1 MNVLAFTMTG
11 FGMTEDRPICAVW
24 LTLFAP
30 LVAAVLIAL
39 FTQRWKGLSALL
51 SVGAIVLG
59 FVLSL
64 RLFIALAFHGQQH
77 WPHTI
82 PWLTVGNARIEF
94 GMTTDALAVL
104 MLLVVTGVGSAI
116 HIYSLGY
123 MKGDPGFS
131 RFFACM
137 SLFTFSMLGIVI
149 ANNFIQIFIFWELVG
164 LSSYLLIGYWFE
176 RPSAAEAGKKA
187 FLVNRIGDFGMMLGI
202 LMLWSYAGTFNFREL
217 QVRLPGLTAASGTLA
232 PPTLTLIGA
241 LIFCG
246 AVGKSAQVP
255 LHVWLPD
262 AMEGP
267 TPVSALI
274 HAATMVAAGV
284 YMLCRVFFLI
294 APSGTVLTLIAWI
307 GGITAIMAATIAI
320 AQNDI
325 KRILAY
331 STLSQLGYMVMAV
344 GLGGPTPAMFHLTT
358 HAFFKALLFLGAGS
372 VILALHHEQD
382 IWKMGGLWK
391 KTPITFWTF
400 LVGTLALAGVFP
412 FSGFYSKD
420 EILLLALHKSL
431 PLFAIGTVTAFQT
444 AYYMGRE
451 CFVVFFGKP
460 RWGEH
465 PVALRKHSERSSG
478 EETAATETVAPP
490 PNETHEPHESPWV
503 MTLPLILLAVFS
515 VIAGWK
521 GEVPHFLDPHGEV
534 EHSTL
539 GYALLLVPLAGFFV
553 AAKIYWKP
561 EPSDAPVKAALGKV
575 WTFVENKYYFDELY
589 LWIVKY
595 VQGTIANV
603 CEWFDLWIL
612 QRLGIGGLAVGTGL
626 LGKTVRLLQTG
637 NVSGYAFLFGLG
649 VTVIIYY
656 VVMK

>member
-1 MNVLAFTMTG
+1 MNVLANFMTG
-11 FGMTEDRPICAVW
+11 FAMGDDRPICAVW

-30 LVAAVLIAL
+30 LVAAGLIAL

-59 FVLSL
+59 FALSL
-64 RLFIALAFHGQQH
+64 RLFVELAFHGQQH

-82 PWLTVGNARIEF
+82 PWLNVGTARIEF

-123 MKGDPGFS
+123 MKGDPGFA
-131 RFFACM
+131 RYFACL

-164 LSSYLLIGYWFE
+164 VSSYLLIGFWFE
-176 RPSAAEAGKKA
+176 KPSAAEAGKKA

-202 LMLWSYAGTFNFREL
+202 LLLWSYAGTFNFKEL
-217 QVRLPGLTAASGTLA
+217 QARLPGLLSQQAIPITAIA
-232 PPTLTLIGA
+232 A

-246 AVGKSAQVP
+246 AVGKSAQFP

-284 YMLCRVFFLI
+284 YMLCRVFFIFAASPAAL
-294 APSGTVLTLIAWI
+294 SLIAWI

-344 GLGGPTPAMFHLTT
+344 GLGGPTAAMFHLTT

-382 IWKMGGLWK
+382 IWKMGGLWR

-400 LVGTLALAGVFP
+400 LIGTLALAGVFP

-431 PLFAIGTVTAFQT
+431 PLFIVGTLTAFLT

-451 CFVVFFGKP
+451 CCVVFFGRP
-460 RWGEH
+460 RDEH
-465 PVALRKHSERSSG
+465 AYEH
-478 EETAATETVAPP
+478 A
-490 PNETHEPHESPWV
+490 HESPWV

-515 VIAGWK
+515 IIAGWN

-534 EHSTL
+534 EHSQL
-539 GYALLLVPLAGFFV
+539 GYALLLVPLAGFLV
-553 AAKIYWKP
+553 AAKIYWTSD
-561 EPSDAPVKAALGKV
+561 PSDAPVKAALGKV
-575 WTFVENKYYFDELY
+575 WTLVENKYYFDELY

-595 VQGTIANV
+595 VQGTIAIV
-603 CEWFDLWIL
+603 CEWFDRWIL
-612 QRLGIGGLAVGTGL
+612 QRLAIGGLSIGTGL
-626 LGKTVRLLQTG
+626 LGRIVRLLQTG
-637 NVSGYAFLFGLG
+637 SISGYAFLVALG

-656 VVMK
+656 VVVR

>member
-1 MNVLAFTMTG
+1 LRGLA
-11 FGMTEDRPICAVW
+11 D
-24 LTLFAP
+24 
-30 LVAAVLIAL
+30 
-39 FTQRWKGLSALL
+39 
-51 SVGAIVLG
+51 AILLG

-77 WPHTI
+77 WPHSI
-82 PWLTVGNARIEF
+82 QWLTVGNVRIDF
-94 GMTTDALAVL
+94 GMVTDPLAIL

-149 ANNFIQIFIFWELVG
+149 ASNFIQIFIFWELVG

-176 RPSAAEAGKKA
+176 KPSAAEAGKKA
-187 FLVNRIGDFGMMLGI
+187 FLVNRVGDFGMMLGI
-202 LMLWSYAGTFNFREL
+202 LLLWSLTGTFNFAE
-217 QVRLPGLTAASGTLA
+217 LPGRVAQIPAGTLA
-232 PPTLTLIGA
+232 LIGA

-284 YMLCRVFFLI
+284 YMLCRVSWLI
-294 APSGTVLTLIAWI
+294 LPSATALTLIAWI

-344 GLGGPTPAMFHLTT
+344 GLGGPTAAMFHLTT

-400 LVGTLALAGVFP
+400 LIGTLALAGVFP

-420 EILLLALHKSL
+420 EILLLAWNKNIC
-431 PLFAIGTVTAFQT
+431 LFIIGTFTAFLT

-460 RWGEH
+460 RDPHAYEH
-465 PVALRKHSERSSG
+465 A
-478 EETAATETVAPP
+478 
-490 PNETHEPHESPWV
+490 HESPWV

-515 VIAGWK
+515 IIAGWN

-534 EHSTL
+534 EHSNL
-539 GYALLLVPLAGFFV
+539 GWALLLVPLAGFLV
-553 AAKIYWKP
+553 AAKIYWKA
-561 EPSDAPVKAALGKV
+561 EPSDAPVKAALGKI
-575 WTFVENKYYFDELY
+575 WTVVENKYYFDELY

-603 CEWFDLWIL
+603 CEWFDRWIL
-612 QRLGIGGLAVGTGL
+612 QKLGIGGLSLGTGL
-626 LGKTVRLLQTG
+626 LGRIVRLLQTG
-637 NVSGYAFLFGLG
+637 SISGYAFLVGLG

-656 VVMK
+656 VVVR

>member
-1 MNVLAFTMTG
+1 MNLLAFTMTG
-11 FGMTEDRPICAVW
+11 FSMTEDHPICSVW

-30 LVAAVLIAL
+30 LVAAVLITL

-51 SVGAIVLG
+51 SIGAVLLG
-59 FVLSL
+59 FALSL
-64 RLFIALAFHGQQH
+64 RLFVALAFHGQQH
-77 WPHTI
+77 VPHTI
-82 PWLTVGNARIEF
+82 PWLTVDSARIEF
-94 GMTTDALAVL
+94 GMTTDALAML

-131 RFFACM
+131 RYFACM

-149 ANNFIQIFIFWELVG
+149 ANNFIQMFIFWELVG
-164 LSSYLLIGYWFE
+164 VSSYLLIGYWFE
-176 RPSAAEAGKKA
+176 KPSAAEAGKKA

-202 LMLWSYAGTFNFREL
+202 LLLWSYAGTFNFREL
-217 QVRLPGLTAASGTLA
+217 QVRLPSLGLSSGTLA
-232 PPTLTLIGA
+232 LIGV

-284 YMLCRVFFLI
+284 YMLCRVFFII
-294 APSGTVLTLIAWI
+294 APSGTALTVIAWV

-344 GLGGPTPAMFHLTT
+344 GLGGPTAAMFHLTT

-420 EILLLALHKSL
+420 EILLLALHQNV
-431 PLFAIGTVTAFQT
+431 PLFIIGTVTAFLT

-451 CFVVFFGKP
+451 CFVMFFGKP
-460 RWGEH
+460 RDEH
-465 PVALRKHSERSSG
+465 AYEH
-478 EETAATETVAPP
+478 A
-490 PNETHEPHESPWV
+490 HESPWV
-503 MTLPLILLAVFS
+503 MTLPLILLAIFS
-515 VIAGWK
+515 IIAGWK

-534 EHSTL
+534 EHSHL
-539 GYALLLVPLAGFFV
+539 GYALLLVPLAGFLV
-553 AAKIYWKP
+553 AAKIYWKD
-561 EPSDAPVKAALGKV
+561 EPSDVPVKAALGKV
-575 WTFVENKYYFDELY
+575 WTWVENKYYFDELY

-603 CEWFDLWIL
+603 CDWFDRWIL
-612 QRLGIGGLAVGTGL
+612 QRLGIGGLSQGTGL
-626 LGKTVRLLQTG
+626 LGRTVRLLQTG
-637 NVSGYAFLFGLG
+637 SISGYAFLFALG

-656 VVMK
+656 VVVR

>member
-1 MNVLAFTMTG
+1 MNLLAFTVTG
-11 FGMTEDRPICAVW
+11 FGMADDRPICAVW

-39 FTQRWKGLSALL
+39 FTQRWKGLSAALSISAILL
-51 SVGAIVLG
+51 S

-77 WPHTI
+77 WPHSI
-82 PWLTVGNARIEF
+82 QWLTVGNVRIDF
-94 GMTTDALAVL
+94 GMVTDPLAIL

-149 ANNFIQIFIFWELVG
+149 ASNFIQIFIFWELVG

-187 FLVNRIGDFGMMLGI
+187 FLVNRVGDFGMMLGI
-202 LMLWSYAGTFNFREL
+202 LLLWSLTGTFNFAE
-217 QVRLPGLTAASGTLA
+217 LPGKVAQIPASTLA
-232 PPTLTLIGA
+232 LIGA

-284 YMLCRVFFLI
+284 YMLCRVSWLI
-294 APSGTVLTLIAWI
+294 LPSATTLTLIAWV

-320 AQNDI
+320 TQNDI

-344 GLGGPTPAMFHLTT
+344 GLGGPTAAMFHLTT

-400 LVGTLALAGVFP
+400 LIGTLALAGGFP

-420 EILLLALHKSL
+420 EILLLAWNKNVC
-431 PLFAIGTVTAFQT
+431 LFIIGTFTAFLT

-460 RWGEH
+460 RDSHAFEH
-465 PVALRKHSERSSG
+465 A
-478 EETAATETVAPP
+478 
-490 PNETHEPHESPWV
+490 HESPWV
-503 MTLPLILLAVFS
+503 MTLPLILLAIFS
-515 VIAGWK
+515 LIAGWN

-534 EHSTL
+534 EHSNL
-539 GYALLLVPLAGFFV
+539 GYALLLVPLAGFLV
-553 AAKIYWKP
+553 AAKIYLRA
-561 EPSDAPVKAALGKV
+561 ESSDAPVKAALGKI
-575 WTFVENKYYFDELY
+575 WTVVENKYYFDELY

-603 CEWFDLWIL
+603 SEWFDLWIL
-612 QRLGIGGLAVGTGL
+612 QRLGIGGLSVGTGL
-626 LGKTVRLLQTG
+626 IGRTVRLLQTG
-637 NVSGYAFLFGLG
+637 SISGYAFLVGLG

-656 VVMK
+656 VVVR